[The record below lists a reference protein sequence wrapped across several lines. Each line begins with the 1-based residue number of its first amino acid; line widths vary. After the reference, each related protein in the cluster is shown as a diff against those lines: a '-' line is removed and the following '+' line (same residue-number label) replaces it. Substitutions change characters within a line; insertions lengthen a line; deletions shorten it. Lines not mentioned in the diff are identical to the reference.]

1 MRGLYWFS
9 RGESSLFMFVMI
21 GSEDDMRFHF
31 GHTLG
36 RRGSGKDYRMIGEP
50 NAGLE

>member
-1 MRGLYWFS
+1 
-9 RGESSLFMFVMI
+9 MFVMI
-21 GSEDDMRFHF
+21 GSEDDMRLHL

-36 RRGSGKDYRMIGEP
+36 RRGSGKDCRMIREP